1 MKILVLN
8 CGSSSIKFQL
18 LDMQGEKVLA
28 SGGIDRI
35 GFENSELTLKK
46 NGSKWEKQIHIDNH
60 EAGVEMLLDELCDK
74 EHGVL
79 NSKEEI
85 NAVGH
90 RVVHGGETFSNSVVI
105 TQAVIDKVAEC
116 ADLAPLHNPANL
128 QGIHAVTKALPNVI
142 QCGTFDTAF
151 HQTMPEK
158 SYLYAIPYDYYKK
171 HKIRRYGFHGS
182 SHKYVS
188 ERAVEITGIKKE
200 GSRIISCHLGNG
212 ASICAIKDGKSQDT
226 SMGLTPLEGLMM
238 GTRSGNL
245 DIGAVFYMMKKEGL
259 SVDEADNILN
269 KKSGI
274 LGLTENSSDM
284 RDIIQAA
291 KEQNCMRSQLALDM
305 YVYRVRKYIGT
316 YAATLGGIDIII
328 FTGGIGENNREMMIK
343 ICSELE
349 FMGIEMNKE
358 SASTPFDEYLE
369 ISAKKSK
376 TKVFII
382 KTNEE
387 LVIARD
393 TLQLINSN
401 TTA

>member
-1 MKILVLN
+1 
-8 CGSSSIKFQL
+8 
-18 LDMQGEKVLA
+18 MQDESVLA

-46 NGSKWEKQIHIDNH
+46 DGSKWEKEIHIDNH
-60 EAGVEMLLDELCDK
+60 EAGVVILLDELCDK

-79 NSKEEI
+79 KSKEEI

-90 RVVHGGETFSNSVVI
+90 RVVHGGETFSNSVII
-105 TQAVIDKVAEC
+105 TQEVIDKVEEC
-116 ADLAPLHNPANL
+116 SELAPLHNPANL
-128 QGIHAVTKALPNVI
+128 QGIHAVSKALPNVI

-158 SYLYAIPYDYYKK
+158 AFLYAIPYEYYKN

-188 ERAVEITGIKKE
+188 ERALEITGTKKE

-245 DIGAVFYMMKKEGL
+245 DIGAVFYMMKKENL
-259 SVDEADNILN
+259 SIEEADNVLN
-269 KKSGI
+269 KKSGV

-284 RDIIQAA
+284 RDIIEAA
-291 KEQNCMRSQLALDM
+291 TKRNCKRSQLALDM
-305 YVYRVRKYIGT
+305 YKYRVRKYIGT
-316 YAATLGGIDIII
+316 YAATLGGVDIII
-328 FTGGIGENNREMMIK
+328 FTGGIGENNIKMMTEV
-343 ICSELE
+343 CSELE
-349 FMGIEMNKE
+349 CMGIELKND
-358 SASTPFDEYLE
+358 SASVKYDEYFEL
-369 ISAKKSK
+369 STKNSK
-376 TKVFII
+376 TKVLVL

-393 TLQLINSN
+393 TLKLIESEV
-401 TTA
+401 TA